1 VWRIGIDLGGT
12 KIEGLLMDPEGHE
25 VWRERVPTPRESY
38 SDILGAIQ
46 TLCEQ
51 ARALAGAQATIGIG
65 MPGALSHKTGRV
77 KNSNTLV
84 LNDQPI
90 VQDLEQLLGQ
100 PVRVENDANCFA
112 VSEAMD
118 GAAQHAASVFGVI
131 LGTGVGGGI
140 VIHRRLLVGH
150 HHIAGEWGHNPIPLS
165 IAQEGPAESSMQC
178 YCGRTNCIETF
189 LSGPGW
195 LRREQQRHG
204 DSASQ
209 RLPEWLASTE
219 AIVQAAKMGEAKAC
233 EALARYARQ
242 LAAALGQVINL
253 LDPQAIVLGGGLGQ
267 IEALYPLVI
276 EQLHHYVFSDECKTQ
291 VLAPVHGDSSGVRG
305 AAWLWKALAP

>member
-12 KIEGLLMDPEGHE
+12 KIEGLLMNPQGQA
-25 VWRERVPTPRESY
+25 VWRERIPTPRDSY
-38 SDILGAIQ
+38 PQILGAIQ
-46 TLCEQ
+46 SLCGQ
-51 ARALAGAQATIGIG
+51 ARKVAKDEATIGIG

-77 KNSNTLV
+77 KNSNTQV

-90 VQDLEQLLGQ
+90 LQDLERWLGQ

-118 GAAQHAASVFGVI
+118 GAAAQAEGVFGVI
-131 LGTGVGGGI
+131 LGTGVGGGV
-140 VIHRRLLVGH
+140 VIHRRLLIGH
-150 HHIAGEWGHNPIPLS
+150 HHIAGEWGHNPMPAWL
-165 IAQEGPAESSMQC
+165 AEEGQAEPVLRC
-178 YCGRTNCIETF
+178 YCGRNNCIETF

-195 LRREQQRHG
+195 LRREQQRHKHL
-204 DSASQ
+204 SSQ
-209 RLPEWLASTE
+209 PMPVWLASTE
-219 AIVQAAKMGEAKAC
+219 AIVDAAAVGEADAR

-242 LAAALGQVINL
+242 LAAALGQVINM

-267 IEALYPLVI
+267 IEALYPLVRG
-276 EQLHHYVFSDECKTQ
+276 QLHRYVFSDECKTQ

-305 AAWLWKALAP
+305 AAWLWKALGP